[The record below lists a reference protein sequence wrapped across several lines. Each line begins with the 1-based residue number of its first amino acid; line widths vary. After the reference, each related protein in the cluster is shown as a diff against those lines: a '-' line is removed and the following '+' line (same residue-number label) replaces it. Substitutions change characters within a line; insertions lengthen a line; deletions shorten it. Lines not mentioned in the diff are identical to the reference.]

1 LKIVTKQRIPIAIVG
16 LGNAGKSALS
26 FRMQTGKFKPTNP
39 TAGMDVE
46 FVNIEGNLLQLLDL
60 GGQKH
65 FRDIFWQNYVR
76 MSQGIIFV
84 VDSNDVVNLDDV
96 SKWLWKCLNW
106 NINAPILILSNKID
120 LDDHIELEKLISI
133 LKLDQIS
140 VQNINRSFR
149 IFEVS
154 VKSNIN
160 VKESL
165 KWFSTKVSQ
174 EIHRRKTNLLGIYVY
189 LPTGIP
195 IVSHL
200 FIDNKR
206 SELDI
211 DIIPGIINAIDT
223 FTSGVMGA
231 NSGLRSIKTEEYVII
246 KVKRNKILC
255 TLITDESSDVSAT
268 RMAAE
273 SILDYIENNFDEKIS
288 KFAKDGKIR
297 FPRDFILNY
306 IKENLSDSVV
316 IENLRQ
322 V

>member
-1 LKIVTKQRIPIAIVG
+1 MKIATKQRIPIAIVG

-26 FRMQTGKFKPTNP
+26 FRMQTGNFKPTIP

-84 VDSNDVVNLDDV
+84 VDSNDLANLDDV
-96 SKWLWKCLNW
+96 SKWLWKCLDW

-120 LDDHIELEKLISI
+120 LDHIELEKLIKI
-133 LKLDQIS
+133 LNLDQIS

-200 FIDNKR
+200 FIENKP

-211 DIIPGIINAIDT
+211 DIIPGFINAIDT

-231 NSGLRSIKTEEYVII
+231 NSGLKSINTEEHVII

-255 TLITDESSDVSAT
+255 TLITDESSDMSAT

-288 KFAKDGKIR
+288 KFAKNGKIR
-297 FPRDFILNY
+297 FPKDFILNY
-306 IKENLSDSVV
+306 IKETLSDSVV
-316 IENLRQ
+316 IGNLI
-322 V
+322 

>member
-1 LKIVTKQRIPIAIVG
+1 MKIATKQRIPIAIVG

-26 FRMQTGKFKPTNP
+26 FRMQTGKFQPTKP

-65 FRDIFWQNYVR
+65 FRDIFWQNYIR

-84 VDSNDVVNLDDV
+84 VDSNDLANLDDV
-96 SKWLWKCLNW
+96 SKWLWKCLDW

-120 LDDHIELEKLISI
+120 LDHIELEKLIKT

-200 FIDNKR
+200 FIENKP
-206 SELDI
+206 SGFDI
-211 DIIPGIINAIDT
+211 DIIPGFLNAIDT

-231 NSGLRSIKTEEYVII
+231 NSGLKSINAEEFIII

-255 TLITDESSDVSAT
+255 TLITDESSDMSAT

-288 KFAKDGKIR
+288 KFEKDGKIR
-297 FPRDFILNY
+297 FPKDFILKY

-316 IENLRQ
+316 IGNLI
-322 V
+322 